1 MYPNT
6 ALQANPLETYKAV
19 DRAAMSGREIEA
31 EVLTQAALKLKKCQ
45 AEWDNPGRN
54 EKLDEALK
62 YNQLIWSVF
71 QGDLSMDDNPL
82 PRQLK
87 QNLLTLSAFI
97 DKRIFETM
105 AYPSPE
111 KLNVII
117 DINSNIAAGLR
128 QFPNSE
134 W

>member
-45 AEWDNPGRN
+45 ADWDNPGRN

-71 QGDLSMDDNPL
+71 QGDLTMEDNPL

-128 QFPNSE
+128 QSPNSE

>member
-6 ALQANPLETYKAV
+6 ALQANPFEAYKSV
-19 DRAAMSGREIEA
+19 DRATMSGREIEA
-31 EVLTQAALKLKKCQ
+31 EVLTQAALKLKNCQ
-45 AEWDNPGRN
+45 ADWDNPDRN
-54 EKLDEALK
+54 KRLDDALK

-71 QGDLSMDDNPL
+71 QGDLTMEDNPL

-97 DKRIFETM
+97 DKQIFETM

-128 QFPNSE
+128 QSPNSE
-134 W
+134 Q

>member
-6 ALQANPLETYKAV
+6 ALQANPFETYKAV
-19 DRAAMSGREIEA
+19 DRATMSGREIEA

-45 AEWDNPGRN
+45 ADWDNPGRN

-71 QGDLSMDDNPL
+71 QGDLTMDDNPL
-82 PRQLK
+82 PKKIK
-87 QNLLTLSAFI
+87 QDLLTLSAFI

-117 DINSNIAAGLR
+117 DINSNIATGLR
-128 QFPNSE
+128 QSPNSE

>member
-6 ALQANPLETYKAV
+6 ALQANPFEAYKSV
-19 DRAAMSGREIEA
+19 DRATMSGREIEA
-31 EVLTQAALKLKKCQ
+31 EVLTQAALKLKNCQ
-45 AEWDNPGRN
+45 TDWDNLDRN
-54 EKLDEALK
+54 KKLDDALK

-71 QGDLSMDDNPL
+71 QGDLTMEDNPL

-87 QNLLTLSAFI
+87 QNLLALSAFI

-117 DINSNIAAGLR
+117 DINSNIATGLR
-128 QFPNSE
+128 QSPNSE
-134 W
+134 Q

>member
-6 ALQANPLETYKAV
+6 ALQSNPFEAYKSV
-19 DRAAMSGREIEA
+19 DRATMSGREIEA
-31 EVLTQAALKLKKCQ
+31 EVLTQAALKLKNCQ
-45 AEWDNPGRN
+45 TDWDNPDRN
-54 EKLDEALK
+54 KKLDDALK

-71 QGDLSMDDNPL
+71 QGDLTMENNPL

-97 DKRIFETM
+97 DKRIFEAM

-117 DINSNIAAGLR
+117 DINSNIASGLR
-128 QFPNSE
+128 QSPNSE
-134 W
+134 Q

>member
-87 QNLLTLSAFI
+87 KNLLTLSAFI

>member
-6 ALQANPLETYKAV
+6 ALQANPFETYKAI

-45 AEWDNPGRN
+45 ADWDNPGRN

-71 QGDLSMDDNPL
+71 QGDLTMHDNPL

-97 DKRIFETM
+97 DKRIFDTM

-128 QFPNSE
+128 QSPNSE